1 MATLDELPKGKTAV
15 IEAVSGAKN
24 SLRRHLPEI
33 GLTPLAE
40 TVLPD

>member
-24 SLRRHLPEI
+24 SLRRHLLEM